1 MSTDIWSYGGM
12 LTIEFSDESPSRI
25 VVSGESEI
33 RGQMF
38 DWGKGKRA
46 LEEIFSETGR
56 YLQRL
61 TGY

>member
-1 MSTDIWSYGGM
+1 MSMDIWSYGGM
-12 LTIEFSDESPSRI
+12 LTIEFIDESPSRI

-33 RGQMF
+33 QAMF

-46 LEEIFSETGR
+46 LEEIFIATGR